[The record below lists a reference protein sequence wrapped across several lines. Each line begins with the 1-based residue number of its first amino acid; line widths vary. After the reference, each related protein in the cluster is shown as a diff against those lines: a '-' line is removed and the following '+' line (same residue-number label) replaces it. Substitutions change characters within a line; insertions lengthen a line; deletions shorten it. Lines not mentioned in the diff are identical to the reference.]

1 MQNTKCFVRISVPRW
16 QVAINS
22 LEKTAGHHVKRSVVV
37 KLGIQASMRPNR
49 AQKPLC
55 IMPIMFNWPF
65 YQGKRAVRPVLAAEG
80 PFRVLR
86 QGCRG
91 GLAAES
97 LRRFGRGFGRD
108 LWPIRFR
115 PNWAVSGPDLR
126 HRDARR
132 AGGRTG

>member
-1 MQNTKCFVRISVPRW
+1 MRI
-16 QVAINS
+16 
-22 LEKTAGHHVKRSVVV
+22 T
-37 KLGIQASMRPNR
+37 
-49 AQKPLC
+49 
-55 IMPIMFNWPF
+55 PIMFNWPF